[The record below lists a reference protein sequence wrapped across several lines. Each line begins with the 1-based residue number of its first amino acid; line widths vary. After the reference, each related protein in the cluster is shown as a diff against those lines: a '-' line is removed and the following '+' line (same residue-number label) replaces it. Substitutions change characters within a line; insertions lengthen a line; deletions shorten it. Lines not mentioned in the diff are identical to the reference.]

1 MFNITYSL
9 SADFLVNP
17 RKYGYDYVAK
27 GTFLL
32 RKEDFLRNEHFI
44 GGSTL
49 ALIFRKSWFITARF
63 HSIHLRA
70 YFPQVNVT
78 IALIVF
84 YWQLSDQF

>member
-1 MFNITYSL
+1 MIGSVIGSMHISL
-9 SADFLVNP
+9 SMLSIEP
-17 RKYGYDYVAK
+17 
-27 GTFLL
+27 LL
-32 RKEDFLRNEHFI
+32 ENQ

-70 YFPQVNVT
+70 YFSQVNVT

-84 YWQLSDQF
+84 Y